1 MKNKKPDTTKNGCT
15 LVYRRDK
22 KIPVRVCKWCEKPI
36 HYKITILQKIK
47 TGRHMGYFHGS
58 CAEKYITKNTP
69 TRKQLIRQRKQMQI
83 KKIKRMKKLI
93 LGLAIGAVVMFM
105 LGHLIVRF
113 VEGAIETSETYQC
126 HKLQR
131 HSTEF
136 EGFYITQNE
145 KAMCDDRGVFINAPV
160 F

>member
-1 MKNKKPDTTKNGCT
+1 MKKIKPDTTKNGGT

-22 KIPVRVCKWCEKPI
+22 KIPVRVCKWCKKPI
-36 HYKITILQKIK
+36 HYKVTTLQKIK

-69 TRKQLIRQRKQMQI
+69 SRRQLIKQKKQMQI
-83 KKIKRMKKLI
+83 IKIKKMKKII
-93 LGLAIGAVVMFM
+93 LGLAIGSVAMFI
-105 LGHLIVRF
+105 LGHLIVQGI
-113 VEGAIETSETYQC
+113 EGAVNTSETYQC

-136 EGFYITQNE
+136 EGFYITQWQ
-145 KAMCDDRGVFINAPV
+145 KDMCDDRGVFINAPV